1 MHPENLLPLI
11 RLLPLALVLAAGLA
25 AFLWFE
31 RTRRKRDERRMI
43 QREANYWKREM
54 AYRVRMRVMDWLSRT
69 KTPRL
74 TYQGPPLT
82 SQRPKVRR
90 RK

>member
-11 RLLPLALVLAAGLA
+11 RLWPLVLVMVIGVG
-25 AFLWFE
+25 AFVWFE
-31 RTRRKRDERRMI
+31 SGRRKRDAQRMI
-43 QREANYWKREM
+43 QREKSYWQREM
-54 AYRVRMRVMDWLSRT
+54 AYRVSMRVKTWLNRT

-74 TYQGPPLT
+74 TYQGPPLS
-82 SQRPKVRR
+82 SQPPKLRR

>member
-11 RLLPLALVLAAGLA
+11 GLWPLVVVMVVGFG
-25 AFLWFE
+25 AFLRFE
-31 RTRRKRDERRMI
+31 GSRRKRDEQRMI
-43 QREANYWKREM
+43 HRERNYWKREM
-54 AYRVRMRVMDWLSRT
+54 AYRVRMRVKDWLSRT

-74 TYQGPPLT
+74 TYQGPPLS
-82 SQRPKVRR
+82 SQPPKVRR